1 MELRLR
7 HVGYVTTDLD
17 AMVDRLSVLF
27 DVPEV
32 EIVRVPAD
40 DTPTDTRFAFLDVGD
55 VHLEIIE
62 PVTDRFRDV
71 LVGSGLGTNHV
82 CFTVDDIDAAVAEMA
97 AKGVRPGHVTPD
109 GVIQMPHQRMVY
121 FDPADTGGALIEFI
135 EPNGP
140 DNQS

>member
-1 MELRLR
+1 MDLRLR

-17 AMVDRLSVLF
+17 AMVGRLAQLF
-27 DVPEV
+27 DIPPDEV
-32 EIVRVPAD
+32 VRVPAD
-40 DTPTDTRFAFLDVGD
+40 DTPTDTRFAFLRVGD
-55 VHLEIIE
+55 VQLEIIE

-71 LVGSGLGTNHV
+71 LIRSGLGTNHV
-82 CFTVDDIDAAVAEMA
+82 CFTVEDIDAAVADMA

-135 EPNGP
+135 EPNRP
-140 DNQS
+140 T

>member
-7 HVGYVTTDLD
+7 HVGYVTEDLD
-17 AMVDRLSVLF
+17 GMVARLAELF
-27 DVPEV
+27 DVGAD

-40 DTPTDTRFAFLDVGD
+40 DTPTDTRFAFLRLAD
-55 VHLEIIE
+55 LQIEIIE

-71 LVGSGLGTNHV
+71 LLQSGLGTNHV
-82 CFTVDDIDAAVAEMA
+82 CFTVDDIDAAVAGMA

-135 EPNGP
+135 QPGG
-140 DNQS
+140 

>member
-1 MELRLR
+1 MDLRLR
-7 HVGYVTTDLD
+7 HVGYVTEDLD
-17 AMVDRLSVLF
+17 GMVARLA
-27 DVPEV
+27 DVFGIDDGDV
-32 EIVRVPAD
+32 VRVPAD
-40 DTPTDTRFAFLDVGD
+40 DGTPTDTRFAFLHLGD
-55 VHLEIIE
+55 LHIEIIE

-71 LVGSGLGTNHV
+71 LLQSGLGTNHV

-135 EPNGP
+135 QPG
-140 DNQS
+140 SS